1 MGLVKAVLRLSG
13 LGKKQASPV
22 FLRYSELCHCCSTRR
37 SCRPARRPVQ
47 WAGVLKSSMK
57 CGAGSLGPW
66 VRSCSAQCPAH
77 SRGPPWAE
85 PPRPALLGDPPLPQA
100 SHGCRLGSWHQLAPP
115 HRSFSKYYAF
125 WGVGFSCCNWQ
136 LSFTACR
143 SNELLMGGKI

>member
-66 VRSCSAQCPAH
+66 VCGCSAQCPAH

-85 PPRPALLGDPPLPQA
+85 PPRPALLETPRCPRPLTA
-100 SHGCRLGSWHQLAPP
+100 AGLAAGTSWLHHTDRSLNIMLFGVLVLAVVIGSFPSLP
-115 HRSFSKYYAF
+115 
-125 WGVGFSCCNWQ
+125 VGAMSY
-136 LSFTACR
+136 
-143 SNELLMGGKI
+143 